1 MLPQPNGRP
10 LLVRGR
16 YGGQQWQC
24 LNLTFSDRS
33 IVAEAWPESRPHC
46 VRRFA
51 VKSLDTGLIAP
62 AYHSTIRESQM
73 TDAVAVDI
81 GYSLESSR
89 RQIVS
94 TEGNRL
100 FLSGRFTEAIEYA
113 RQHHTEFRKGT
124 DIPYMA
130 HLLGVAAL
138 VMGEAGGRVLVTED
152 MVLAALLHDVV
163 EDHGGMTRLHEV
175 EQRFGANVARMVEGL
190 SDSFAENQQ
199 PKDEWKKRK
208 SEYIERL
215 RHEPDDVLLISSAD
229 KLYNAKAILDDF
241 KDIGEAIWKRFNRG
255 GDQQLWY
262 FDELVAVYL
271 LRPRNRIVNELERV
285 VGELAALTPKVSS
298 EE

>member
-1 MLPQPNGRP
+1 
-10 LLVRGR
+10 VRT
-16 YGGQQWQC
+16 Q
-24 LNLTFSDRS
+24 
-33 IVAEAWPESRPHC
+33 
-46 VRRFA
+46 
-51 VKSLDTGLIAP
+51 
-62 AYHSTIRESQM
+62 
-73 TDAVAVDI
+73 
-81 GYSLESSR
+81 
-89 RQIVS
+89 
-94 TEGNRL
+94 GNRL
-100 FLSGRFTEAIEYA
+100 FLSRRFTEAIEYA

-175 EQRFGANVARMVEGL
+175 EQRFGANVARTVEGL
-190 SDSFAENQQ
+190 SDSFAENQH

-215 RHEPDDVLLISSAD
+215 RHEPDDVLLISAAD

-255 GDQQLWY
+255 ADQQLWY